1 MGRINYYY
9 KYIIKKLDQKI
20 QFKVAIIGEN
30 KKIRQWETL
39 DRNSNRKYKVTQS
52 VALKIE
58 YSNPQGKAIPL
69 QTNKG
74 VKGVLSIGIL
84 GLNQSSIN
92 LQLEPKWIEKNSFVL
107 FKMLSIRKQIQ
118 INEVIVVNKR

>member
-69 QTNKG
+69 QRSER
-74 VKGVLSIGIL
+74 SIKYWYIRIKL
-84 GLNQSSIN
+84 VINQ
-92 LQLEPKWIEKNSFVL
+92 PPTRT
-107 FKMLSIRKQIQ
+107 KMDRKKFFCPFQDAEHS
-118 INEVIVVNKR
+118 EVDID